1 MSSFD
6 EMYATMMAAN
16 QSCSRVALG
25 VHAALTSTPIGGADL
40 QCFE

>member
-1 MSSFD
+1 MNSFD

-25 VHAALTSTPIGGADL
+25 VHVALTSTPIRGVEL
-40 QCFE
+40 QCFK